1 MREIDKMALSKNPWL
16 AALPARARAEL
27 ISVAKIRRFAEHE
40 RVHSKGGEPD
50 GLYGLLSG
58 EVRVSASSYAGDEI
72 VFTRL
77 RPGQWFGEIGILD
90 GGEKTHDAHAVAMS
104 ELAILPR
111 KAILDV
117 CLRNPEVHRALVALL
132 CEHCRLAFT
141 AIDAFLL
148 YSPEQ
153 RMAQRLLERV
163 PADGSGTVAISQS
176 ELGALVGVSR
186 QSTNKI
192 LKRWESRVWIRRV
205 YRGVEICDSAALQK
219 LFAD

>member
-1 MREIDKMALSKNPWL
+1 MRNFDKLALSTNEWL
-16 AALPARARAEL
+16 ATLPEQARSEL
-27 ISVAKIRRFAEHE
+27 LSVAKIRHYDEKE
-40 RVHSKGGEPD
+40 RVHSKGGESD

-58 EVRVSASSYAGDEI
+58 EVRVSASSFSGDEI

-90 GGEKTHDAHAVAMS
+90 GGVRTHDAHAVLPSGM
-104 ELAILPR
+104 AILPR

-117 CLRNPEVHRALVALL
+117 CQRNAEVHRALVSLL

-141 AIDAFLL
+141 AIDEFLL

-153 RMAQRLLERV
+153 RMARRLLERM
-163 PADGSGTVAISQS
+163 PSDGSGRISISQS

-205 YRGVEICDSAALQK
+205 YAGVEVCNRAALQK
-219 LFAD
+219 LFVD